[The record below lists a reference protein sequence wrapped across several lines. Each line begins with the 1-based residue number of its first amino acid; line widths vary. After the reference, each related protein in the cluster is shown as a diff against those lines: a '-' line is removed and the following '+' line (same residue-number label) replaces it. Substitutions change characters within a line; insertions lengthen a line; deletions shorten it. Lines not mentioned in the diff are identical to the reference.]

1 MRSKSSS
8 EEWFTLR
15 LRCMLRVESAVGKAK
30 STSWPPPSCN
40 CRWRSLSQ
48 LLMVPSIRRSNPL
61 MVFLSRFC
69 IFISPL
75 LSFFRQFAQQ
85 VCLPYFDVLIVQ
97 FQNAVPLIGF
107 QQFDVTFGRYPRK
120 FAKVFATEQA
130 ENILSGKFC
139 TA

>member
-15 LRCMLRVESAVGKAK
+15 LRCRLSVESAVGKAK
-30 STSWPPPSCN
+30 STSWPPPSFN

-48 LLMVPSIRRSNPL
+48 LLKVPSIRRSSPL

-75 LSFFRQFAQQ
+75 LSFFCQFAQQ
-85 VCLPYFDVLIVQ
+85 LRLLYFDVLIVQ
-97 FQNAVPLIGF
+97 FQNAVSFVSF
-107 QQFDVTFGRYPRK
+107 QQFDGAFGRYPRK